1 MDRQE
6 LLGEIGRRWFKA
18 GVGSYRSEA
27 RGEARAGSDIGVL
40 APWVSSARG
49 ARCRP

>member
-6 LLGEIGRRWFKA
+6 LLGEIGLRWFKV
-18 GVGSYRSEA
+18 GVLSYRSEA
-27 RGEARAGSDIGVL
+27 RGEARADSDIDVL
-40 APWVSSARG
+40 APWVSPARG